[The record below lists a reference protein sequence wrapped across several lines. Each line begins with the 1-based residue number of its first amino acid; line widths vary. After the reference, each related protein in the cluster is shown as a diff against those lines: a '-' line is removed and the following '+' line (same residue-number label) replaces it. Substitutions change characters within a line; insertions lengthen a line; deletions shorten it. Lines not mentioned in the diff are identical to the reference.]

1 MRMLTHKIR
10 DRAPPFKFSQVGVSF
25 NLTCLSAVTCEER
38 PHSLMRRN
46 TLRAKELIRRIRA
59 LALTPVPRMPPGSF
73 LRAGWVSCTVSGMKR
88 YTPSEA
94 QLRREWSRH
103 MRMARSKHRVVV
115 DTPENSEPW
124 LDSPPRTVGDLIRIS
139 DEVARLASTQT

>member
-1 MRMLTHKIR
+1 
-10 DRAPPFKFSQVGVSF
+10 
-25 NLTCLSAVTCEER
+25 
-38 PHSLMRRN
+38 
-46 TLRAKELIRRIRA
+46 
-59 LALTPVPRMPPGSF
+59 
-73 LRAGWVSCTVSGMKR
+73 
-88 YTPSEA
+88 
-94 QLRREWSRH
+94 